1 MTFFNLN
8 YNLQLY
14 KAVFIDVDGTLIR
27 SDHSISA
34 ATLNILQKLKEK
46 NILVVLVSARPLSG
60 IEPIAKKTGLLNNPI
75 ASLNGAYIASKG
87 KIIFEAKID
96 IDIANRAHE
105 ELQKYDAT
113 TIYYQ
118 QGLWF
123 SEAQN
128 FNTDHEQ
135 KITSVPVIIQPF
147 NQTLQYWR
155 INNTGPNKL
164 MVISEEIIIK
174 EIQDNLKQRFMID
187 LDIYTSKPTFLEV
200 MNKKASKTNAVKL
213 LIDLYNITR
222 EETIA
227 IGDNF
232 NDKEMI
238 EFAGTGIA
246 MGNAPDEVKAVAD
259 YITDT
264 NNNDG
269 VSKALEKMLN
279 L

>member
-1 MTFFNLN
+1 M
-8 YNLQLY
+8 Y

-27 SDHSISA
+27 SDHGISE
-34 ATLNILQKLKEK
+34 ATFNIIQKLKEK

-60 IEPIAKKTGLLNNPI
+60 IEPIAEKIGLLNYPI
-75 ASLNGAYIASKG
+75 ASLNGAYIALKG
-87 KIIFEAKID
+87 KIICEAKID
-96 IDIANRAHE
+96 IDITNRVHD
-105 ELQKYDAT
+105 ELQKYNAT

-118 QGLWF
+118 QELWY
-123 SEAQN
+123 SEVQN

-147 NQTLQYWR
+147 YQTLQYWR
-155 INNTGPNKL
+155 INNTGANKL
-164 MVISEEIIIK
+164 LIISEEIVIK
-174 EIQDNLKQRFMID
+174 AIQDNLKQQFIID
-187 LDIYTSKPTFLEV
+187 LNIYTSKPIFLEI
-200 MNKKASKTNAVKL
+200 MNKQASKTNAVKL
-213 LIDLYNITR
+213 LMNRYNIKR

-246 MGNAPDEVKAVAD
+246 MDNAPDEVKAIAD

-269 VSKALEKMLN
+269 VSKALKKMLN